1 MSAVPLSDEEILRWA
16 RETVQGAAEERW
28 SDPYRDAPVAGVP
41 LAGKSRA
48 AAAPEASSF
57 LIVFHSLT
65 CVRRSY
71 RE

>member
-1 MSAVPLSDEEILRWA
+1 MAGEGDGGGV
-16 RETVQGAAEERW
+16 AEERW

-57 LIVFHSLT
+57 LTVFRSLT
-65 CVRRSY
+65 CVHCSNRG
-71 RE
+71 